1 MKLRKIGSHLNL
13 EARVTPFDFTTGQ
26 LIDPS
31 TKSYWIGNDKTEL
44 SPIEERFVN
53 YSNKDYPFIIIL
65 YCMFTE
71 LRLTSVIQT
80 CLPNL
85 MWHQNQTCHQ
95 TNSSSLHIHLLIM
108 MSHKQHYLLLI
119 TKQ

>member
-1 MKLRKIGSHLNL
+1 MIGSHLNL
-13 EARVTPFDFTTGQ
+13 EARVTPFDFITGK

-53 YSNKDYPFIIIL
+53 YANNDYLFIIIL
-65 YCMFTE
+65 YYMFTE

-80 CLPNL
+80 CLSNQT
-85 MWHQNQTCHQ
+85 WHQNQTCHQ
-95 TNSSSLHIHLLIM
+95 TNSSSSHIHLLITM
-108 MSHKQHYLLLI
+108 LHKQHYLILI
-119 TKQ
+119 TKK